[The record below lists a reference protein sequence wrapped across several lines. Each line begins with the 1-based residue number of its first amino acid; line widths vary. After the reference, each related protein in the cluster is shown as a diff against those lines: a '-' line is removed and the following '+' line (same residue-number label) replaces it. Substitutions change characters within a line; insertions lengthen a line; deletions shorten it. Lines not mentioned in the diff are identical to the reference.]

1 MAFDFYMPDIGE
13 GVVEGEIV
21 AWKVKEGDKVRLDQ
35 PIVEVMTDKAT
46 VELPSPRAGTI
57 AKINYKDGEICPV
70 GKVLVVID
78 DGVAT
83 ASAPTATPSAAVE
96 KPAPRAHTAT
106 HQALH
111 SAVAAAVPVAGAGS
125 IELIDATVGRARV
138 LATPAT
144 RRLARQIG
152 VEIGRVTPTGKHG
165 RVTTDDVK
173 RAKDAP
179 ASYGGAIGGAA
190 KAFAPISIA
199 KGGDEERV
207 PLRGVRKKIAESMA
221 RSVHTA
227 AHFTYVEEVDM
238 TELVTVREHAKARAA
253 ERGLKLNYLPFIVK
267 AVVAGLKKW
276 PQLNASLDES
286 TQEIVRKRYYHI
298 GIAAQ
303 GPHGLAVSVV
313 RDADKRSIFDLSK
326 EIDRLGEAVRNGTAT
341 RDELTGSTFTIS
353 SLGKL
358 GGVLATPIIN
368 FPEVAIVGVH
378 KIEERPAVRD
388 GQIVARHLMNLSIS
402 VDHRLAD
409 GWDGAMFLQ
418 DVKSLL
424 EDPTTMFMEMV

>member
-1 MAFDFYMPDIGE
+1 MSFDFYMPDIGE

-21 AWKVKEGDKVRLDQ
+21 GWKVKVGDKVVLDQ

-57 AKINYKDGEICPV
+57 AKINYKDGDICPV
-70 GKVLVVID
+70 GKVLVVIEEE
-78 DGVAT
+78 GGAT
-83 ASAPTATPSAAVE
+83 AAATPPPKPHGNGHGAPVRA
-96 KPAPRAHTAT
+96 PAP
-106 HQALH
+106 
-111 SAVAAAVPVAGAGS
+111 AAASAIQVV
-125 IELIDATVGRARV
+125 DATRERV

-144 RRLARQIG
+144 RRLAREMGI
-152 VEIGRVTPTGKHG
+152 EIGRVPATGPHG
-165 RVTTDDVK
+165 RVTTNDVK
-173 RAKDAP
+173 GFQAP
-179 ASYGGAIGGAA
+179 AAGA
-190 KAFAPISIA
+190 KHAPMAIA
-199 KGGDEERV
+199 KGGDEERI
-207 PLRGVRKKIAESMA
+207 PLRGIRKKIAEQMSRA
-221 RSVHTA
+221 VHTA

-238 TELVTVREHAKARAA
+238 TELVHVRERAKARAA
-253 ERGLKLNYLPFIVK
+253 ERGVKLNYLPFIVK
-267 AVVAGLKKW
+267 AVVSGLKKW
-276 PQLNASLDES
+276 PALNASLDEA
-286 TQEIVRKRYYHI
+286 TQEIVRKKYYHI

-313 RDADKRSIFDLSK
+313 RDADKRSIFELSK
-326 EIDRLGEAVRNGTAT
+326 EIDRLGEAVKSSTAT
-341 RDELTGSTFTIS
+341 REELTGSTFTIS

-368 FPEVAIVGVH
+368 FPEVAIIGVH
-378 KIEERPAVRD
+378 KIEERPAVRN

-418 DVKSLL
+418 DVKTLL